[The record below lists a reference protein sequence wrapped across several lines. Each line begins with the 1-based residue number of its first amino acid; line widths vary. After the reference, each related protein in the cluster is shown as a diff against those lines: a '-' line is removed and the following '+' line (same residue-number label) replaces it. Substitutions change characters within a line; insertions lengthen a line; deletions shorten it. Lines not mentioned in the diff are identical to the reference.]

1 VSETLPGAPSGRFA
15 KRLFLLC
22 LLEGPSA
29 EFAANPNVREAYL
42 GVMAA

>member
-1 VSETLPGAPSGRFA
+1 VFEALSGFPSGRFA

-22 LLEGPSA
+22 LPEGPSA
-29 EFAANPNVREAYL
+29 ELAANPNVREAYL